1 MSESKE
7 IRRVALVG
15 GGLIGGGWAA
25 RCLAQ
30 GLDVVA
36 SDPGTDAE
44 AKLRATVANAW
55 PALAE
60 IGLKPGA
67 SQMRLS
73 FAPDLETAVAG
84 ADFIQESAPEDEDL
98 KRRLHARID

>member
-1 MSESKE
+1 MANVNE

-25 RCLAQ
+25 RCLAH

-36 SDPGTDAE
+36 SDPGPDAE

-55 PALAE
+55 PALTKV
-60 IGLKPGA
+60 GQKPGPA
-67 SQMRLS
+67 
-73 FAPDLETAVAG
+73 
-84 ADFIQESAPEDEDL
+84 
-98 KRRLHARID
+98 RRTSVSPRIRNPRYATPISSKKVRRRTRS